1 MVALIGLSVG
11 GVLIG
16 ALVAMIVARRAERQR
31 VEAAEIHAAHVLR
44 QADLQ
49 KDALIEDAR
58 AAAQELM
65 RSAEDEL
72 REEQEQQREVDSRLN
87 EKGKNLDKKTQTANA
102 LQRRLKGIENESEA
116 TSRRMGEI
124 DAQVIERLAE
134 LSGVSVEQAREEI
147 MNQADRTLRDDAQVR
162 LRESE
167 SELQEESERLSRR
180 LLSNTV
186 QRLSS
191 PVASASTGSSV
202 ALSER
207 ELKKVTSTPELIEGI
222 AEVAGVSMSLDEDSG
237 VVSITGADAVK
248 RELAR
253 LSLTAALKNGRSRG
267 RDTDIEDLVRRQ
279 ELRLEKTI
287 RDAAISA
294 VRRSG
299 CQRLPDPVINML
311 GRLQYRYSYGQNQL
325 IHAVETAHLA
335 AMIAHEL
342 GADVAISRAGG
353 LLHDLG
359 KAIDREVE
367 GTHAQLGAQLAA
379 EAGLDPRIAH
389 CIAAHHE
396 EIEPETVEA
405 FITIVADALSGA
417 RPGARRESLEGYL
430 ARLEALEAVAM
441 GFPGVDKCYAI
452 QAGRELRV
460 IVNADVVDDEGAN
473 RIAAAISARIQET
486 LDYPGQIA
494 VMVIR
499 ETRAVEHTH

>member
-1 MVALIGLSVG
+1 MIVLIALLIGGL
-11 GVLIG
+11 LIG
-16 ALVAMIVARRAERQR
+16 ALGAMIVARRTERQR
-31 VEAAEIHAAHVLR
+31 VEAAQIHAAHVLR
-44 QADLQ
+44 QAELQ
-49 KDALIEDAR
+49 REALMDDAR
-58 AAAQELM
+58 SDAAALR
-65 RSAEDEL
+65 RSAEAEL
-72 REEQEQQREVDSRLN
+72 KEELSQQREVETRLS
-87 EKGKNLDKKTQTANA
+87 EKSKVHNRKSQAAADLQKKLSQ
-102 LQRRLKGIENESEA
+102 LKSESEA
-116 TSRRMGEI
+116 VNERLARM
-124 DAQVIERLAE
+124 DAQMLERLAE
-134 LSGVSVEQAREEI
+134 ISGISVEQARDDI
-147 MNQADRTLRDDAQVR
+147 MMQVDRTLRDDAQMR
-162 LRESE
+162 LREAE
-167 SELQEESERLSRR
+167 SELQEESERVSMR
-180 LLSNTV
+180 LLSNAV

-191 PVASASTGSSV
+191 PVDSASGASSI

-207 ELKKVTSTPELIEGI
+207 ELKRITSSPALVQRISEL
-222 AEVAGVSMSLDEDSG
+222 AGVELSLDEDAG
-237 VVSITGADAVK
+237 VLSISGADAVK
-248 RELAR
+248 RELGR
-253 LSLTAALKNGRSRG
+253 LSVAALLKNGRSRE
-267 RDTDIEDLVRRQ
+267 RDVEQLVRKQ
-279 ELRLEKTI
+279 EQRLEKTI

-299 CQRLPDPVINML
+299 CQRLPEPIIGML

-342 GADVAISRAGG
+342 RADVEIARAGG

-367 GTHAQLGAQLAA
+367 GTHAQIGAELAL

-396 EIEPETVEA
+396 EIDPETTEA

-430 ARLEALEAVAM
+430 ARLEALEAVAL
-441 GFPGVDKCYAI
+441 GFPGVEKCYAI

-460 IVNADVVDDEGAN
+460 IVNADVVDDEGAS
-473 RIAAAISARIQET
+473 RIAQAISARIQET
-486 LDYPGQIA
+486 MDYPGQIA

>member
-1 MVALIGLSVG
+1 MVALIILTIG

-16 ALVAMIVARRAERQR
+16 ALVAIIVARRAERR
-31 VEAAEIHAAHVLR
+31 RIDAAQIHASHVLR
-44 QADLQ
+44 QAELQ
-49 KDALIEDAR
+49 RDAMLDDAT
-58 AAAQELM
+58 ADAQEL
-65 RSAEDEL
+65 RASAAEELEDE
-72 REEQEQQREVDSRLN
+72 RAQQREIEARLA
-87 EKGKNLDKKTQTANA
+87 EKSKGLDKKSQAANQ
-102 LQRRLKGIENESEA
+102 LQRRLSNIKKQSEA
-116 TSRRMGEI
+116 IRQRLDEMDDEML
-124 DAQVIERLAE
+124 ERLAE
-134 LSGVSVEQAREEI
+134 LSGTSIEQARQDI
-147 MNQADRTLRDDAQVR
+147 MGQIDRSLQDDAQIR

-167 SELQEESERLSRR
+167 SELQEDSERASRR
-180 LLSNTV
+180 LLSHVV

-191 PVASASTGSSV
+191 PVASASPGSSIS
-202 ALSER
+202 LSER
-207 ELKKVTSTPELIEGI
+207 ELRRLTSSDDVLEQISEL
-222 AEVAGVSMSLDEDSG
+222 AGVSLGLDEDTA
-237 VVSITGADAVK
+237 VLSITGADAVK

-253 LSLTAALKNGRSRG
+253 LSVNGILKSGRG
-267 RDTDIEDLVRRQ
+267 RGQNVEQIVHKQ
-279 ELRLEKTI
+279 EQRLEKTI
-287 RDAAISA
+287 RDAAIAA

-299 CQRLPDPVINML
+299 CQRLPEPIISML

-342 GADVAISRAGG
+342 GADVAIARAGG

-367 GTHAQLGAQLAA
+367 GTHAAIGAELALD
-379 EAGLDPRIAH
+379 AGLDPRISH

-396 EIEPETVEA
+396 EIEPETTEA
-405 FITIVADALSGA
+405 FITIIADALSGA

-441 GFPGVDKCYAI
+441 AFPGVEKCYAI

-473 RIAAAISARIQET
+473 RIAAAVSARIQDT